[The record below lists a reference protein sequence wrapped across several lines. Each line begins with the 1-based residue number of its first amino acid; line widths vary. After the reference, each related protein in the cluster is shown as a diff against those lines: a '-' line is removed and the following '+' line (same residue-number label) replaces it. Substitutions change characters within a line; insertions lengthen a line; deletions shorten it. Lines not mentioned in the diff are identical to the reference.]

1 MSGKRQAETDLNHDN
16 WDQEEE
22 SLEVGEFQKAPAE
35 EIQKRIIKTAKRRLA
50 DNQSDTPSI
59 FGNFA
64 GFKPITSNT
73 NASASFSFSSS
84 SAATSING
92 SGSFASPSNMP
103 SSEPL
108 KKTEP
113 TQGNS
118 KSPKYCAELKALN
131 EQLLDWIKTHLTKNP
146 VCILSPIFKDYEK
159 YIRNI
164 EEEDNNEKSASKKN
178 KISFTAPTSVS
189 DVKESNKSIESSPT
203 TTKTT
208 SNSIFGNISANIFTN
223 VVSNPSSKASADLS
237 AAPTTIATTTSG
249 ATKFSFGDLSS
260 NTLTSPSFGKGGG
273 FTFGTSS
280 APFTFSNVTQSST
293 TQSSGESQAPLEDE
307 EPPKVEFTPVVEEDS
322 KYSKRVKV
330 FFKQDESYSDRGVGT
345 LYIKEVESGA
355 KSQLLVRADTNLGN
369 ILLNILLTDG
379 IPLRRLGT
387 NNVMLCCIPTPDAK
401 PPPKSV
407 LLRVKTAAEADEL
420 LETIKKYQK

>member
-22 SLEVGEFQKAPAE
+22 SSEVGEFQKAPAE

-50 DNQSDTPSI
+50 DNQSETKSI

-64 GFKPITSNT
+64 GFKSFTSNT
-73 NASASFSFSSS
+73 NASAPFLFS
-84 SAATSING
+84 ATSING
-92 SGSFASPSNMP
+92 SGSLASSANMP

-113 TQGNS
+113 TPGNS

-146 VCILSPIFKDYEK
+146 VCILTPIFKDYEK

-164 EEEDNNEKSASKKN
+164 EDEDNNEKSASKKS

-189 DVKESNKSIESSPT
+189 DVKESNKSIESSPTT

-260 NTLTSPSFGKGGG
+260 NTLTSPSFGKAGG
-273 FTFGTSS
+273 FTFGTAS

-293 TQSSGESQAPLEDE
+293 SESQTHLEDE

-322 KYSKRVKV
+322 KFSKRVKV
-330 FFKQDESYSDRGVGT
+330 FFKQDDSYSDRGVGT
-345 LYIKEVESGA
+345 LYIKEVEAGA

-369 ILLNILLTDG
+369 ILLNILLTEG

-387 NNVMLCCIPTPDAK
+387 NNVMLCCIPTPDAQ